1 MSAEKRLHR
10 RKLVNARVSLE
21 HSLLGKLETYTHDI
35 SNGGT
40 YVLVQD
46 VPDVPIGS
54 VLQMCMLDS
63 GQPDIIFEMEL
74 VRIDKLGLG
83 LKFLGYTQQGQK
95 YTMTDLQQ
103 VWKNQSKKA

>member
-21 HSLLGKLETYTHDI
+21 HPALGNLETYTHDI

-46 VPDVPIGS
+46 VPDLAVGS

-63 GQPDIIFEMEL
+63 GQPDIIFDMEL

-83 LKFLGYTQQGQK
+83 LKFLGYSQQGQK
-95 YTMTDLQQ
+95 YMMDDLQQ
-103 VWKNQSKKA
+103 MWQKQSKKA